1 MGHYSV
7 IQLFSNFHFKV
18 TKTFVEDWKDYKK
31 NNNSH
36 CIVKVERLS
45 LYNKYTLTKKYMERV
60 VFNPAQR
67 EVLDVMSCMQTDE
80 DLQALK
86 AVLVQ
91 FLNDRL
97 QRELDRLWDNGT
109 IDETKM
115 NEWRNTHYRTPYRQ

>member
-1 MGHYSV
+1 
-7 IQLFSNFHFKV
+7 
-18 TKTFVEDWKDYKK
+18 
-31 NNNSH
+31 
-36 CIVKVERLS
+36 
-45 LYNKYTLTKKYMERV
+45 MERV

-109 IDETKM
+109 IDVVKM

>member
-1 MGHYSV
+1 
-7 IQLFSNFHFKV
+7 
-18 TKTFVEDWKDYKK
+18 
-31 NNNSH
+31 
-36 CIVKVERLS
+36 
-45 LYNKYTLTKKYMERV
+45 MERV

-97 QRELDRLWDNGT
+97 QKELDRLWDNGT

-115 NEWRNTHYRTPYRQ
+115 NEWRNTHYRTP

>member
-1 MGHYSV
+1 
-7 IQLFSNFHFKV
+7 
-18 TKTFVEDWKDYKK
+18 
-31 NNNSH
+31 
-36 CIVKVERLS
+36 
-45 LYNKYTLTKKYMERV
+45 MERV

-97 QRELDRLWDNGT
+97 QRELDRLWDNGLLM
-109 IDETKM
+109 K
-115 NEWRNTHYRTPYRQ
+115 

>member
-1 MGHYSV
+1 
-7 IQLFSNFHFKV
+7 
-18 TKTFVEDWKDYKK
+18 
-31 NNNSH
+31 
-36 CIVKVERLS
+36 
-45 LYNKYTLTKKYMERV
+45 MERV

-97 QRELDRLWDNGT
+97 QKELDRLWDNGT
-109 IDETKM
+109 IDEVKM